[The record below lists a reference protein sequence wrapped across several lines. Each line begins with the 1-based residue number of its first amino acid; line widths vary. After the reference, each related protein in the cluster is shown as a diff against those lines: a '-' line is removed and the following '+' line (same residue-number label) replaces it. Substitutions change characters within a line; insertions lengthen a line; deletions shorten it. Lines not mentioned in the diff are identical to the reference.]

1 MVCLICVGMRCDNL
15 EFLRKSEGADFGYIG
30 LLQKAGGV
38 LGTGVG
44 RTWGSGASGLQK
56 TQS

>member
-1 MVCLICVGMRCDNL
+1 MRCDNL

-38 LGTGVG
+38 FGTGVG
-44 RTWGSGASGLQK
+44 RTWGSGASGL
-56 TQS
+56 